1 MIAAYLLTVIILTW
15 AAWSLLHYRWAQA
28 ERARTVAG
36 VVVVFAPAVLFALA
50 GVIDLFTVLV
60 VFAGFGAAGAITVAR
75 DIDAGAKE
83 HGADMDDRLKQIIG
97 EQ

>member
-1 MIAAYLLTVIILTW
+1 MIIIYLLTVIILTW
-15 AAWSLLHYRWAQA
+15 AAWSLLHYRWERA

-36 VVVVFAPAVLFALA
+36 VVIVFAPAVVFALA

-60 VFAGFGAAGAITVAR
+60 VFAGFGAAGAVTVAR
-75 DIDAGAKE
+75 DIDAGAKSDV
-83 HGADMDDRLKQIIG
+83 ADMDDRLKQIMG